1 MLTYQNAN
9 QKEAPK
15 FVDILEM
22 KEKIRFRENARILD
36 GLYIRWLSESK
47 TAIHTGSN
55 IRRHL
60 VPEKIDDLD
69 FHTEIEYQ
77 EYLKY
82 LERETE

>member
-9 QKEAPK
+9 QKERIL
-15 FVDILEM
+15 FVDILKM
-22 KEKIRFRENARILD
+22 KEKIRFRENARIRD
-36 GLYIRWLSESK
+36 GIYIRWLAESK

-77 EYLKY
+77 EYLKH
-82 LERETE
+82 LESE